1 MYFNYVYYFLHY
13 ALFFLFFL
21 PLLFLLFIYLFFRIF
36 AFCVWCNKLLINKCC
51 WPQLADAM
59 LYSLGVKS
67 TVVNWVEDFLRD
79 RYQRVKLNSDCF
91 SDFKPVPAEIPQGTR
106 IGSWLFLVMINDL
119 TMSNTLCSI
128 WKFADDTTNQLLKYL
143 RNFTVFWLKWPVHD
157 LVLVTPPPP
166 LFKVAS
172 NTRPCSKLGGTTLNG
187 GRGEVS
193 ILSHRPVTSS
203 DLKQQLFFCESVSTF
218 LQLVVWVLHTSIA
231 VVPDY

>member
-1 MYFNYVYYFLHY
+1 
-13 ALFFLFFL
+13 
-21 PLLFLLFIYLFFRIF
+21 
-36 AFCVWCNKLLINKCC
+36 
-51 WPQLADAM
+51 M

-172 NTRPCSKLGGTTLNG
+172 NTEDHAQNLEEQLEWGGG
-187 GRGEVS
+187 GGS
-193 ILSHRPVTSS
+193 LFYLT
-203 DLKQQLFFCESVSTF
+203 DLRLAA
-218 LQLVVWVLHTSIA
+218 I
-231 VVPDY
+231 